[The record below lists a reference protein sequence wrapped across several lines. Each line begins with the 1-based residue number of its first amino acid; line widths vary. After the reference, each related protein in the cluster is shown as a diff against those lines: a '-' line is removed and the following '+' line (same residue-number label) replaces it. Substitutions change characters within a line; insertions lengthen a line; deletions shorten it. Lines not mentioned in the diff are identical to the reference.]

1 MQKFGAAATRLQ
13 LTTLFVIALVLG
25 GCSGSSS
32 SSSGSSASA
41 PGTVTL
47 TWVAPT
53 GNTNGTSL
61 TDLAGY
67 HIHYGMSKD
76 NLTNVIELAGT
87 GTTEYEVAGL
97 APGTYYFAVTAY
109 TSMGTESA
117 ESDIGNK
124 TI

>member
-32 SSSGSSASA
+32 SGSSASA

-47 TWVAPT
+47 TWIAPT
-53 GNTNGTSL
+53 GNTNGTPL

-67 HIHYGMSKD
+67 HIHYGTSQD
-76 NLTNVIELAGT
+76 NLAKVIDLAGT
-87 GTTEYEVAGL
+87 GTTEYEVSGL

-109 TSMGTESA
+109 TAMGTESA
-117 ESDIGNK
+117 QSDIGNK

>member
-13 LTTLFVIALVLG
+13 LATLFVFALVLG
-25 GCSGSSS
+25 GCAG
-32 SSSGSSASA
+32 SSSGSTSTSG

-47 TWVAPT
+47 SWIAPT
-53 GNTNGTSL
+53 GNTNGTPL

-67 HIHYGMSKD
+67 HIHYGTSQD
-76 NLTNVIELAGT
+76 NLTKVIDLAGT

-109 TSMGTESA
+109 TAMGTESA

>member
-13 LTTLFVIALVLG
+13 LTTLFVFALVLG
-25 GCSGSSS
+25 GCSGSSTGS
-32 SSSGSSASA
+32 TSTSG

-47 TWVAPT
+47 SWIAPT
-53 GNTNGTSL
+53 GNTNGTPL

-67 HIHYGMSKD
+67 HIHYGTSQD
-76 NLTNVIELAGT
+76 NLTKVIDLAGT

-97 APGTYYFAVTAY
+97 APGTYYFAITAY
-109 TSMGTESA
+109 TAMGTESA

>member
-13 LTTLFVIALVLG
+13 LATLFVSALVLG
-25 GCSGSSS
+25 GCAG
-32 SSSGSSASA
+32 SSSGSTSTSG

-47 TWVAPT
+47 SWIAPT
-53 GNTNGTSL
+53 GNTNGTPL

-67 HIHYGMSKD
+67 HIHYGTSQD
-76 NLTNVIELAGT
+76 NLTKVIDLAGT

-109 TSMGTESA
+109 TAMGTESA